1 MLRVSLT
8 EAYEAQLKEKDSDL
22 KVLRRE
28 MLEAVASFSAE
39 KQKLEK
45 VLQQKEGEWLEERV
59 RNLQMHSNIMPQ

>member
-28 MLEAVASFSAE
+28 MLEAVTSFSAE

-59 RNLQMHSNIMPQ
+59 SEKFGSA

>member
-28 MLEAVASFSAE
+28 MLQAVTSFSAE